1 MEEARVHA
9 CAVKRVQPDFSIE
22 QWRQVPPYR
31 DPEPLERFV
40 AGLRLAGLE

>member
-1 MEEARVHA
+1 
-9 CAVKRVQPDFSIE
+9 VKRVQPDFSIE